1 MKSIEFLK
9 TEKCLDVLALLLPKE
24 QTDENQLSVFE
35 RFCLLCDNAR
45 YLKRNLI
52 YQELS
57 RCMSD
62 ELDRPVELGDFS
74 SREAQKAVWRALN
87 GVEDVNLTYNVATAD
102 APIAVKKIDES
113 ADVFDLLR
121 NSKYEDSEEL
131 FDNVAND
138 TQTNSLLIDL
148 TGSDYCRPDP
158 YHSAVSYEKL
168 RSGEELEPSELSALL
183 CWSVCRILMR
193 RNMELCVKAL
203 SSSFKPLLKL
213 LDSRNLFPMI
223 VVCVESSDDSE
234 LDALVHLCF
243 EAQGRN
249 IFFACKKNE
258 VQSKLLSW
266 LPSDRIFDLE

>member
-1 MKSIEFLK
+1 MKSIDLLK
-9 TEKCLDVLALLLPKE
+9 SEKYLALIALLMPK
-24 QTDENQLSVFE
+24 THSDVARLSLFE
-35 RFCLLCDNAR
+35 RFCLLCNNSR
-45 YLKRNLI
+45 YLKQTLV
-52 YQELS
+52 YSELS
-57 RCMSD
+57 ACISD
-62 ELDRPVELGDFS
+62 ELGRSVELGDLS
-74 SREAQKAVWRALN
+74 SREAQKAVWRALV
-87 GVEDVNLTYNVATAD
+87 GIEALGLDLVRSLEQ
-102 APIAVKKIDES
+102 APACAKKIDGATDIFS
-113 ADVFDLLR
+113 LLR
-121 NSKYEDSEEL
+121 YSKYEDSEEL
-131 FDNVAND
+131 FENVAND
-138 TQTNSLLIDL
+138 SQAESLLLDL
-148 TGSDYCRPDP
+148 GGLDYCRPDP

-168 RSGEELEPSELSALL
+168 RNGEELEPNELSALL